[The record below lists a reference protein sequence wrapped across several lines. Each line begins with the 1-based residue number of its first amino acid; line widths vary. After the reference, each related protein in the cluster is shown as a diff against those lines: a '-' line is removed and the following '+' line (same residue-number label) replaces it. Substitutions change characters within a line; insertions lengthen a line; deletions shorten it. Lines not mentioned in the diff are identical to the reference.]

1 MPSFPRVLFLFVT
14 LLVTV
19 LAVGCTPH
27 DQHVFVSTVHKP
39 TSIALLDTYQNQEV
53 WSMDIPV
60 NHKLQLHFEGDPDS
74 QSGADGISAQWVNWK
89 LYRADD
95 LPTDTGKNRKGTLVS
110 SDRIDLAGKKIRM
123 QVSYRPAPEIPG
135 SVDAAP
141 VPVQETP
148 QSVAAEAIA
157 ESKAQAEAAPVMEAD
172 EAKEA
177 ATETTEE
184 ATEEAAEEAA
194 EASQAPVEEEDAADA
209 AEEAATQP
217 TK

>member
-1 MPSFPRVLFLFVT
+1 MPSYPRVLLLFVT

-60 NHKLQLHFEGDPDS
+60 NHKLQLHFEGNPHS
-74 QSGADGISAQWVNWK
+74 QSGADGVSAQWVNWK

-123 QVSYRPAPEIPG
+123 QVSYRPAPELPG

-148 QSVAAEAIA
+148 QSVAIEAIA
-157 ESKAQAEAAPVMEAD
+157 ESKAQAAPVTEAD
-172 EAKEA
+172 EPQEA
-177 ATETTEE
+177 ATEATEEAIEEAVEEAVEE
-184 ATEEAAEEAA
+184 ATEEAVEEAT
-194 EASQAPVEEEDAADA
+194 